1 MYRTS
6 LKSELRSKNR
16 LKIALLSFHIEI
28 LLLSQAMDVGDG
40 QDEVFAR
47 RRDRMTSVS
56 GQALWAHTRQHVEER
71 RISLDKRLSKVQ
83 SLSRQYT
90 IKHSQS
96 VRRRAKGRAAIPR
109 RTTMASST
117 CSEAVRQELSLKR
130 MENFQDGRSK
140 AVFDKELE
148 KSSSTQRN
156 GFKKYVDIFDGGMAP
171 GRSSN
176 TKQQLRDDDKERRNE
191 VNLEEKDAET
201 AESRQIERSSI
212 MSMRKTSEGNLEM
225 ISESNDSSEG
235 GEEESKQRKCDQHQ
249 ATDYNSKDKREESN
263 AHKNSSSSEVKKP
276 AKERSVKRV
285 SIVEFTDT
293 LDV

>member
-1 MYRTS
+1 
-6 LKSELRSKNR
+6 
-16 LKIALLSFHIEI
+16 
-28 LLLSQAMDVGDG
+28 MDAGDG
-40 QDEVFAR
+40 QDDVFAR

-56 GQALWAHTRQHVEER
+56 GKALWAHTRQHVEER
-71 RISLDKRLSKVQ
+71 RISFDKQLSKVQ
-83 SLSRQYT
+83 SLARQYT

-96 VRRRAKGRAAIPR
+96 VRRRAKERAAVPR

-117 CSEAVRQELSLKR
+117 FSEAARQELSLKR

-140 AVFDKELE
+140 AVPDKEQE
-148 KSSSTQRN
+148 KSSSTDGN

-171 GRSSN
+171 GRSSD
-176 TKQQLRDDDKERRNE
+176 TKQQLRDDEKERRNE
-191 VNLEEKDAET
+191 VNLEEKVAGA
-201 AESRQIERSSI
+201 AESRRIERSSI

-235 GEEESKQRKCDQHQ
+235 GEEEESKESKCDQPQVMEH
-249 ATDYNSKDKREESN
+249 TDKDAR
-263 AHKNSSSSEVKKP
+263 SSEVKKP
-276 AKERSVKRV
+276 AEGRSVKRV